1 MMNPMAIFFT
11 KWFKG
16 GTDVG
21 RFILRRLGL
30 MLVILFLVSIIIFS
44 LVHITPGDPARMMLG
59 QEATEE
65 AVQALRAKMGLNLP
79 LYQQYL
85 NWIGGI
91 FQGDFGSSLKDNTP
105 VLTVLIQKIPVTL
118 QLTVFSFIVA
128 LLIAI
133 PAGVISATKKGT
145 IWDYAGTTFALS
157 GVSIPPFFL
166 GILFI
171 FLFAV
176 VLGWLP
182 PSGYV
187 SIWDDWKRSLL
198 LMIMP
203 ALAVGVRLSAEIT
216 RMLRSSM
223 LEVLNADYI
232 RTAYSKGLLGKSV
245 IISHALRNA
254 LIPVIT
260 VSGLQLGSFLGGAVI
275 TETIF
280 AIPGIGRL
288 VVDAIMTRDFP
299 VVQGAVMFMAL
310 AVIVVNFVVDILY
323 SVLDPRIKLSGGKS

>member
-1 MMNPMAIFFT
+1 MNPMALFFT

-21 RFILRRLGL
+21 RFLLRRLGL
-30 MLVILFLVSIIIFS
+30 MIVILLLVSIIIFS

-59 QEATEE
+59 QEATDE

-105 VLTVLIQKIPVTL
+105 VLTVLMQKVPVTL
-118 QLTVFSFIVA
+118 QLTVFSFAIS

-133 PAGVISATKKGT
+133 PAGIISATKKGT
-145 IWDYAGTTFALS
+145 LWDYFGTTFALS

-171 FLFAV
+171 FIFAV
-176 VLGWLP
+176 TLEWLP

-187 SIWDDWKRSLL
+187 SIWDDWKQSLL
-198 LMIMP
+198 LMILP
-203 ALAVGVRLSAEIT
+203 AFAVGVRLSAEIT

-280 AIPGIGRL
+280 AIPGVGRL
-288 VVDAIMTRDFP
+288 VVDAILTRDFP

-323 SVLDPRIKLSGGKS
+323 SILDPRIKLSGGKS

>member
-1 MMNPMAIFFT
+1 MNPMALFFT

-21 RFILRRLGL
+21 RFLLRRLGL
-30 MLVILFLVSIIIFS
+30 MIVILLLVSIIIFS

-59 QEATEE
+59 QEATDE

-105 VLTVLIQKIPVTL
+105 VLTVLMQKVPVTL
-118 QLTVFSFIVA
+118 QLTVFSFAIS

-133 PAGVISATKKGT
+133 PAGIISATKKGT
-145 IWDYAGTTFALS
+145 LWDYLGTTFALS

-171 FLFAV
+171 FIFAV
-176 VLGWLP
+176 TLEWLP

-187 SIWDDWKRSLL
+187 SIWDDWKQSLL
-198 LMIMP
+198 LMILP
-203 ALAVGVRLSAEIT
+203 AFAVGVRLSAEIT

-280 AIPGIGRL
+280 AIPGVGRL
-288 VVDAIMTRDFP
+288 VVDAILTRDFP

-323 SVLDPRIKLSGGKS
+323 SILDPRIKLSGGKS